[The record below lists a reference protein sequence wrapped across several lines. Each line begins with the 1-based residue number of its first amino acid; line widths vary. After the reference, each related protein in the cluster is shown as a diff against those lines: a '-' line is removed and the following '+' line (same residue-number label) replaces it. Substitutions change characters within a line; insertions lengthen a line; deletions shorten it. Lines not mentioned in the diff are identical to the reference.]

1 MYVYSIVLK
10 STQYILFFTQRSVN
24 LTAINS
30 SFVRLCTDD
39 DIQALS
45 ADRNSKTLKVY
56 KLRTILV
63 LNVRNCLQPLSV
75 GYRERERKANLEIM
89 KIENKK
95 EHSYSYTKRR
105 KNTHNTHIYG
115 KPIYMIKPYIISNT
129 ITNKKR
135 FQ

>member
-1 MYVYSIVLK
+1 M
-10 STQYILFFTQRSVN
+10 STQLCLNLLSIFCSSQRSVN

-39 DIQALS
+39 DMQALS

-89 KIENKK
+89 KLKTKK
-95 EHSYSYTKRR
+95 NIHTRTQSEEK
-105 KNTHNTHIYG
+105 THI
-115 KPIYMIKPYIISNT
+115 IHTFMASRYI
-129 ITNKKR
+129 
-135 FQ
+135 

>member
-105 KNTHNTHIYG
+105 KKHT
-115 KPIYMIKPYIISNT
+115 
-129 ITNKKR
+129 
-135 FQ
+135 